1 VIAITSRSHNNANKA
16 ALRRDAILL
25 VLITLIGLGLMA
37 LLALCCAQILWE
49 HGYVYVPGSFG
60 KFYPVE
66 LTN

>member
-1 VIAITSRSHNNANKA
+1 
-16 ALRRDAILL
+16 
-25 VLITLIGLGLMA
+25 MA

-60 KFYPVE
+60 KFYPIK